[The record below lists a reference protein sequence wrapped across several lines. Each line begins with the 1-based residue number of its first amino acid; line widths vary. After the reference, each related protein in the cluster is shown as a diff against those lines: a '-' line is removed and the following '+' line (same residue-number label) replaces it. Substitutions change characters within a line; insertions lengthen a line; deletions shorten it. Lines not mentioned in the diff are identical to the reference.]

1 MARKKEFDEDALLDK
16 AAELF
21 WRKGYNGT
29 SAQDLVDG
37 LGINRSSIYNT
48 YTDKRTLFKKALCQ
62 YQATQTGAMLAMLAK
77 AEDAEST
84 VNEVFK
90 GLIKGSIEDSLLKGC
105 FMVNTAVELAGQDK
119 EIGDIVNKN
128 NQSVEDA
135 LTRLIEKGQQSGQFS
150 TKNSACALARFIF
163 ASITSIKV
171 AARTGADEK
180 TLRDIADVA
189 LSALI
194 A

>member
-48 YTDKRTLFKKALCQ
+48 YTDKRTLFKKALAQ
-62 YQATQTGAMLAMLAK
+62 YQATQTGAMIAMLAK
-77 AEDAEST
+77 AQDPENT
-84 VNEVFK
+84 VKDVFN
-90 GLIKGSIEDSLLKGC
+90 GLIKESIEDKLLKGC

-150 TKNSACALARFIF
+150 TKNTARALARFIF
-163 ASITSIKV
+163 ANITSIKV
-171 AARTGADEK
+171 AARTGSDEK

-189 LSALI
+189 LSAL
-194 A
+194 AV